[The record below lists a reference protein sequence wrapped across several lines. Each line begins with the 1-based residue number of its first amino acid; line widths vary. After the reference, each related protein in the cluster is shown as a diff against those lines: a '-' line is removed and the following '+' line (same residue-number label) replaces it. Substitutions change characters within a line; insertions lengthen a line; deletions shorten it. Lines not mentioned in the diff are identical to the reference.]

1 MKNITLLTAGLA
13 AFILVGCAND
23 QHVYYQGKCLS
34 CMNNP
39 MTGEP
44 VNYDP
49 DTLPAGAMDSSR
61 PVASRTS
68 GADAGMATLPGV
80 SERDELRMSYS
91 GDVDSAAA
99 LLKNAFGYLTPQ
111 EAVAQHGTMAGGM
124 MFNGGGYTFSAVPS
138 TTYSMTRVYFDGSLT
153 TLVSKGK
160 SGADVLLTYSVY
172 GRNEG
177 PSVPAVMQRVERVAN
192 DALR

>member
-1 MKNITLLTAGLA
+1 MNITTLLTAGLA

-23 QHVYYQGKCLS
+23 QHVFYQGKCLS

-49 DTLPAGAMDSSR
+49 ETLPAGAMDSSR
-61 PVASRTS
+61 PVASSTS
-68 GADAGMATLPGV
+68 GADAGMSTLPGV

-91 GDVDSAAA
+91 GDVDTAAA

-111 EAVAQHGTMAGGM
+111 EAEI
-124 MFNGGGYTFSAVPS
+124 
-138 TTYSMTRVYFDGSLT
+138 
-153 TLVSKGK
+153 
-160 SGADVLLTYSVY
+160 
-172 GRNEG
+172 GRAH
-177 PSVPAVMQRVERVAN
+177 V
-192 DALR
+192 